1 MLLLAAVGGL
11 LGWSWRSGPAH
22 DPEPVGLFTSL
33 PLIWGEG
40 EDPQQLLA
48 AGQSPHRVKQALS
61 ALGPIRPLDTLDDLQ
76 PGLKRLVIA
85 QPRPLSPTEN
95 VALDNWLRGGGQ
107 LLLLADPLLTEPSVY
122 PLVDPRRPQDIV
134 LLSPIL
140 TRWELELTFDEQQPV
155 GVRPVA
161 ADGLT
166 IPVNLAGAWRS
177 AGANCRIAGAGL
189 LVLCQV
195 GRGRLVALADA
206 EVLSAHDKDRLRRDA
221 LAGLL
226 RRAFNTP

>member
-1 MLLLAAVGGL
+1 MLAALGAL
-11 LGWSWRSGPAH
+11 LGWSLRPGTAAR
-22 DPEPVGLFTSL
+22 PEPVGLFTSL

-48 AGQSPHRVKQALS
+48 SGQSPHRAKQAL
-61 ALGPIRPLDTLDDLQ
+61 AAIGPIRPLDTLDGLQ

-95 VALDNWLRGGGQ
+95 VALDNWLRRGGQ
-107 LLLLADPLLTEPSVY
+107 LLLLADPMLTEPSVF
-122 PLVDPRRPQDIV
+122 PLGDPRRPQDIV

-140 TRWELELTFDEQQPV
+140 TRWKLELTFDEQQPA
-155 GVRPVA
+155 GVRLVA

-166 IPVNLAGAWRS
+166 IPVNLAGTWRS
-177 AGANCRIAGAGL
+177 VGATCRIAGAG
-189 LVLCQV
+189 VLAICQV
-195 GRGRLVALADA
+195 GQGRLVALADA
-206 EVLSAHDKDRLRRDA
+206 EVLSAHDNGQLRQDA

-226 RRAFNTP
+226 RRAFSTP